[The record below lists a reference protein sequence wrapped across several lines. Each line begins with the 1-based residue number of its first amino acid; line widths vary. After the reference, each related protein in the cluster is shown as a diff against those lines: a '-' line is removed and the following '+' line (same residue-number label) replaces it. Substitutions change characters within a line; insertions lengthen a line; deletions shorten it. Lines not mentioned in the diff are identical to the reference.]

1 MSVRDNINPRLT
13 IILPIG
19 DARPTLTN
27 TINSVLLSDSY
38 DFELLVSDNT
48 QGKVTFEK
56 QHLEDSRVRLI
67 SNPIRLSMSDHWRK
81 LIETSAGEWV
91 CFMGADDGIVTQNLP
106 KLLRVLQ
113 TTEYKV
119 VSTHRV
125 EIEWDENFYARAWT
139 FPASKCSEKISV
151 VYWPTWLSSLFPH
164 FFFDLPMPYNKA
176 VFRREEIEEFLNKQ
190 HKLFDLTPDY
200 FLAFFLGYKTKKGL
214 FLDIPIFVHGGS
226 ENSNGYQSK
235 IGNETESSRDFLN
248 RIDVDLQVAKNLPT
262 ECQGAWLANSFL
274 LNHFQGKENIKV
286 SRWQSI
292 NRVALSKFYQVWVRI
307 TCVSCR
313 THLSRNS
320 KWMITIKKIIIDKL
334 ASLIRSYILPIRR
347 KHRLPEHPG
356 RHESGSSFITLENLE
371 TYL

>member
-1 MSVRDNINPRLT
+1 
-13 IILPIG
+13 
-19 DARPTLTN
+19 
-27 TINSVLLSDSY
+27 
-38 DFELLVSDNT
+38 
-48 QGKVTFEK
+48 
-56 QHLEDSRVRLI
+56 
-67 SNPIRLSMSDHWRK
+67 
-81 LIETSAGEWV
+81 
-91 CFMGADDGIVTQNLP
+91 
-106 KLLRVLQ
+106 
-113 TTEYKV
+113 
-119 VSTHRV
+119 
-125 EIEWDENFYARAWT
+125 
-139 FPASKCSEKISV
+139 
-151 VYWPTWLSSLFPH
+151 
-164 FFFDLPMPYNKA
+164 MPYNKA
-176 VFRREEIEEFLNKQ
+176 VFRREEMEEFLNKQ

-235 IGNETESSRDFLN
+235 IGNDTESSRDFLN

-274 LNHFQGKENIKV
+274 LNHFQGKEAIKV
-286 SRWQSI
+286 SRWHSI

-320 KWMITIKKIIIDKL
+320 KWMITIKKIVVDKL